1 MRPVNLWFFCI
12 SVLWKSNCKEYCQ
25 GSARQLHALPASTWH
40 HLGSAWPTNFSP
52 WHRLSVSFSSKLRF
66 FFFLLSFKKAV
77 SPAAQQLCNK
87 EVCQVMS
94 DQTNDGWPTLHA
106 CTVHSGVSVFK
117 KKIWKREFVS
127 HKKSILGLKK
137 DKLIVRPLES
147 SSWVAVMFR
156 RGVCV
161 SSSEWHSFMH
171 TAVYVTSGW
180 CFSLPKCGF

>member
-94 DQTNDGWPTLHA
+94 GQTNDGWPTLHA

-137 DKLIVRPLES
+137 RQVNSETFGEQLLSGSDVQKRSLCFEFR
-147 SSWVAVMFR
+147 VAQFYAHSCLRDFR
-156 RGVCV
+156 
-161 SSSEWHSFMH
+161 MM
-171 TAVYVTSGW
+171 
-180 CFSLPKCGF
+180 L

>member
-137 DKLIVRPLES
+137 RQVNSETFGEQLLSGSDVQKRSLCFEFR
-147 SSWVAVMFR
+147 VAQFYAHSCLRDFR
-156 RGVCV
+156 
-161 SSSEWHSFMH
+161 MM
-171 TAVYVTSGW
+171 
-180 CFSLPKCGF
+180 L

>member
-66 FFFLLSFKKAV
+66 FFFFFHLRRPCPQQHSSSVIKKSAK
-77 SPAAQQLCNK
+77 L
-87 EVCQVMS
+87 CQVKQMMV
-94 DQTNDGWPTLHA
+94 GPRCMHA

-137 DKLIVRPLES
+137 RQVNSETFGEQLLSGSDVQKRSLCFEFR
-147 SSWVAVMFR
+147 VAQFYAHSCLRDFR
-156 RGVCV
+156 
-161 SSSEWHSFMH
+161 MM
-171 TAVYVTSGW
+171 
-180 CFSLPKCGF
+180 L